1 MSKRNSNRVCALFAA
16 FLFTSM
22 LLLQGGS
29 AHAQSKV
36 YKVDTVAYLPYY
48 PYVGGIE
55 VNPNL
60 ADDRWFGPFP
70 IGFRF
75 CFMGNVY
82 TQCYI
87 STNGIVQFQ
96 EPPNFSGGTG
106 FSRFVVDPLLG
117 PNADGT
123 LPRNAILGPWMD
135 WDPGVQ
141 GGGGSINYYNIG
153 ASPNRKFV
161 VNYSLQPLFG
171 GNCNTLKGTFQIIL
185 WENGVIENVIINKP
199 TCADNAAGGSREG
212 TQAIVDS
219 TGSVAYFGRNYRTNP
234 TVIRDAI
241 AFTDSFSIL
250 RYTPDQTMK
259 LVNQQPGAALP
270 EYRINCYDSIFAIK
284 FDAPI
289 IPASIDTI
297 KPEFRFY
304 DGNFQLPVKKVTYTM
319 TPDSLVDSIY
329 VHFAFELFRPGRYK
343 ILMTKGGDGDI
354 VYGICGQTV
363 VDSGTVGYLNVV
375 NCYTY
380 NVPLVMENV
389 TVENNQHVRI
399 SWHKP
404 DTLRQDFFQGYTLY
418 KFASDRASFFPFMTF
433 DDINDTAYVDTFIQV
448 YEDSRLY
455 KVAMN
460 VKYNPETPHSDS
472 VSNILLTAPGGDLYN
487 TEIDSAVLNWTTYLK
502 WTPAKYTLEWTT
514 DGTSS
519 WAPVAPDSARVLSDT
534 SVMYLKKS
542 PGTYWLRVRT
552 ADDVTGS
559 GLISE
564 SNWLRYNVP
573 TPPPLDLEVYTV
585 ITPNGDGKNDKF
597 TIKNID
603 KFPGSKAELFNRWG
617 NKVFSSTDYRNDYSP
632 TDLQPGDY
640 IYKVQ
645 INDGRIFSG
654 VISILK

>member
-1 MSKRNSNRVCALFAA
+1 MSKRISGGLYAL
-16 FLFTSM
+16 LFTLVLAVLF
-22 LLLQGGS
+22 LLPTTYTS
-29 AHAQSKV
+29 AQSKV
-36 YKVDTVAYLPYY
+36 YKIDTIAYLPYY
-48 PYVGGIE
+48 PYVGGLE

-82 TQCYI
+82 NQCYI

-106 FSRFVVDPLLG
+106 FSRFVVDPLQG
-117 PNADGT
+117 PNPDNT

-141 GGGGSINYYNIG
+141 GGGGSVNYYNIG

-171 GNCNTLKGTFQIIL
+171 GQCNTLKGTFQIIL
-185 WENGVIENVIINKP
+185 WENGVIENILIHKP
-199 TCADNAAGGSREG
+199 TCTDNAAGGSREG
-212 TQAIVDS
+212 TQAIIDS
-219 TGSVAYFGRNYRTNP
+219 TGTVAYFGRNYRTNP

-259 LVNQQPGAALP
+259 LVNQQPGVGLP
-270 EYRINCYDSIFAIK
+270 EYFVNCYDSVFVIK
-284 FDAPI
+284 FDSPI
-289 IPASIDTI
+289 IPASIDTVV
-297 KPEFRFY
+297 PEFRFF
-304 DGNFQLPVKKVTYTM
+304 DGNFQLPIKRVSYTI

-329 VHFAFELFRPGRYK
+329 VHFAYELFRPGRYK
-343 ILMTKGGDGDI
+343 ILMTTGGDGDI

-363 VDSGTVGYLNVV
+363 VDSGSVGYLNVV

-389 TVENNQHVRI
+389 TVENNEHVRI

-418 KFASDRASFFPFMTF
+418 KFGSNGVDFFPFMTF
-433 DDINDTAYVDTFIQV
+433 DDINDTVYIDSIIQV
-448 YEDSRLY
+448 NEDSRFY
-455 KVAMN
+455 KVTMN
-460 VKYNPETPHSDS
+460 VKYNPETPYSDS
-472 VSNILLTAPGGDLYN
+472 VSNILLTVPSGDLN
-487 TEIDSAVLNWTTYLK
+487 KEEVDSTVLKWTSYLK
-502 WTPAKYTLEWTT
+502 WTPAKYTLEWTPE
-514 DGTSS
+514 GTPASWSPVGADSS
-519 WAPVAPDSARVLSDT
+519 RTISDT
-534 SVMYLKKS
+534 SVMYVKRS

-552 ADDVTGS
+552 ADDTT

-573 TPPPLDLEVYTV
+573 LPPPLDLEVYTV
-585 ITPNGDGKNDKF
+585 ITPNGDGKNDLF

-603 KFPGSKAELFNRWG
+603 KFPRNKAELFNRWG
-617 NKVFSSTDYRNDYSP
+617 VRLFSKTDYKNDYSP
-632 TDLQPGDY
+632 TDLEPGDY
-640 IYKVQ
+640 IYKVDVG
-645 INDGRIFSG
+645 DGRIFSG
-654 VISILK
+654 IVSILK